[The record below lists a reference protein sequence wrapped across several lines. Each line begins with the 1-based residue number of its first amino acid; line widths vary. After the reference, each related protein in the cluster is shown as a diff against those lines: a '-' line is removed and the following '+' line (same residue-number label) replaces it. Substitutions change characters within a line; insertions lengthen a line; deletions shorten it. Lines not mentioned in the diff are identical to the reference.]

1 MSEDIAEESEKA
13 DGFIRVKNGNG
24 LEVEFEKAFGADLNE
39 SVSLYGG
46 DVVYGIFHRQ
56 AIIQCQGRVRAVLNK
71 EDSTLEDAIAAGEN
85 FTPGIKVARA
95 SGESLIK
102 KMAKDVA
109 SGKISKE
116 DLVAQLEA
124 QLAKLAESEESN

>member
-1 MSEDIAEESEKA
+1 
-13 DGFIRVKNGNG
+13 
-24 LEVEFEKAFGADLNE
+24 
-39 SVSLYGG
+39 
-46 DVVYGIFHRQ
+46 
-56 AIIQCQGRVRAVLNK
+56 
-71 EDSTLEDAIAAGEN
+71 
-85 FTPGIKVARA
+85 RA